1 MSTRRFFSCLFVC
14 LLWTPEL
21 FLPFFFFFLVSSR
34 YTHTKW
40 LIGVIR
46 LQMSHLGFLL
56 LLLILFSSSLR
67 EGALEKI
74 RKGEG
79 KKRKEAIGKYRTL
92 PKCQTT
98 FNMAGYWCFRRGT
111 KLRLK
116 IFERGK
122 NTTRADSAP
131 GSVSFDAH
139 TRGLIN

>member
-1 MSTRRFFSCLFVC
+1 MTYRRHSPADESLG
-14 LLWTPEL
+14 
-21 FLPFFFFFLVSSR
+21 FFL
-34 YTHTKW
+34 
-40 LIGVIR
+40 
-46 LQMSHLGFLL
+46 FLL
-56 LLLILFSSSLR
+56 LLFSSSLR

-74 RKGEG
+74 RKGEE
-79 KKRKEAIGKYRTL
+79 KKKKKEAIGKYRTL